1 MHLTMVLLLTPLV
14 LAGAVS
20 ATRSPARR
28 GRHRAG
34 PRRPNP

>member
-14 LAGAVS
+14 LAGAVT
-20 ATRSPARR
+20 ARTPARR

-34 PRRPNP
+34 PRRPQP

>member
-14 LAGAVS
+14 LAAAV
-20 ATRSPARR
+20 ATARPSPRR

-34 PRRPNP
+34 PRREEN